1 LERLQQVVLRD
12 DPELYDS
19 IPSPD
24 GIDIKKLGQHGL
36 VMTDSCNAAQKAR
49 RLLQHEIGGIVHEMD
64 CHHHLRNVWIKGM
77 EKSVSV
83 FLRVIM
89 SDSLEQIPAELRVT
103 CIFSAIAR
111 AWDKF
116 FSLCANYPKG
126 QGEHFAAWL
135 RVNKPGTALYHVVGA
150 QGSRHDL
157 CLEAAPAIYMNRYVC
172 FDYASYVLRLPK
184 KQDNIL
190 LRCLFVL
197 MTSEEI
203 IAQSRL
209 YAILYISFCVP
220 MRWLAAKTPE
230 LGKWGWGPISN
241 GDAIDTL
248 REKMMDLIDDPSKV
262 LNEDFM
268 MNMFQKYV
276 DALPPFKS
284 YLEHLFQKKRMN
296 VVASESG
303 ATVLQFAELRTEL
316 FSPSD
321 STNAGTN
328 GRLIELAR
336 VAAQGILDEL
346 HDEKKATWK
355 YLSVSES
362 TVSFLGCPKEVK
374 EGLYGREATNDRS
387 ESALGGTTQ
396 QLQQYGRI
404 GIANAAAISD
414 AKRNGYFHRF
424 SATGKKTKG
433 MFHQFD
439 PKMRECLLTM
449 AIEDSPVTVA
459 TNRDDLD
466 RQREAKRKKEE
477 MIEKK
482 SLDKAKEELVEAS
495 YYWEMYNSD
504 VCWKG
509 QQSIV
514 KKMLGRLKS
523 DSAKLEAL
531 KENIRMRVVGLGW
544 KQFTITWSSKG
555 AKRSVD
561 ELTTHLKMI
570 IREEKRLTTPK
581 DPALYMPKRP
591 ELPILGTASR
601 QLIESNTTATI
612 DEDEFRKQAEELRRQ
627 REARGE
633 GSIFSIMQPLYCPE
647 LDELIN
653 KRIDVLYSFK
663 LESGEKALRWC
674 QGKVIKILTEKT
686 KPTVVVRWDPM
697 PDVLGKEDRSDET
710 QQELP
715 QRKWNKDVEGAW
727 RMDINVG
734 FVEDSNVEVSERHID
749 LGVECDFESRD
760 SESDEEESSA
770 SESNSD

>member
-1 LERLQQVVLRD
+1 MERLQQVVLRD

-414 AKRNGYFHRF
+414 AKNVLLAQHAFTFRF
-424 SATGKKTKG
+424 T
-433 MFHQFD
+433 F
-439 PKMRECLLTM
+439 L
-449 AIEDSPVTVA
+449 
-459 TNRDDLD
+459 
-466 RQREAKRKKEE
+466 
-477 MIEKK
+477 
-482 SLDKAKEELVEAS
+482 
-495 YYWEMYNSD
+495 
-504 VCWKG
+504 
-509 QQSIV
+509 
-514 KKMLGRLKS
+514 
-523 DSAKLEAL
+523 
-531 KENIRMRVVGLGW
+531 
-544 KQFTITWSSKG
+544 
-555 AKRSVD
+555 
-561 ELTTHLKMI
+561 
-570 IREEKRLTTPK
+570 
-581 DPALYMPKRP
+581 
-591 ELPILGTASR
+591 
-601 QLIESNTTATI
+601 
-612 DEDEFRKQAEELRRQ
+612 
-627 REARGE
+627 
-633 GSIFSIMQPLYCPE
+633 
-647 LDELIN
+647 
-653 KRIDVLYSFK
+653 
-663 LESGEKALRWC
+663 
-674 QGKVIKILTEKT
+674 
-686 KPTVVVRWDPM
+686 
-697 PDVLGKEDRSDET
+697 
-710 QQELP
+710 
-715 QRKWNKDVEGAW
+715 
-727 RMDINVG
+727 
-734 FVEDSNVEVSERHID
+734 
-749 LGVECDFESRD
+749 
-760 SESDEEESSA
+760 
-770 SESNSD
+770 

>member
-1 LERLQQVVLRD
+1 
-12 DPELYDS
+12 
-19 IPSPD
+19 
-24 GIDIKKLGQHGL
+24 
-36 VMTDSCNAAQKAR
+36 
-49 RLLQHEIGGIVHEMD
+49 
-64 CHHHLRNVWIKGM
+64 
-77 EKSVSV
+77 
-83 FLRVIM
+83 
-89 SDSLEQIPAELRVT
+89 
-103 CIFSAIAR
+103 
-111 AWDKF
+111 
-116 FSLCANYPKG
+116 
-126 QGEHFAAWL
+126 
-135 RVNKPGTALYHVVGA
+135 
-150 QGSRHDL
+150 
-157 CLEAAPAIYMNRYVC
+157 
-172 FDYASYVLRLPK
+172 
-184 KQDNIL
+184 
-190 LRCLFVL
+190 
-197 MTSEEI
+197 
-203 IAQSRL
+203 
-209 YAILYISFCVP
+209 
-220 MRWLAAKTPE
+220 
-230 LGKWGWGPISN
+230 
-241 GDAIDTL
+241 
-248 REKMMDLIDDPSKV
+248 
-262 LNEDFM
+262 M

-514 KKMLGRLKS
+514 RKMLGRLKS

-531 KENIRMRVVGLGW
+531 KENIRMRVIGLGW
-544 KQFTITWSSKG
+544 KQFTITWSHKG

-561 ELTTHLKMI
+561 ELATHLKMI
-570 IREEKRLTTPK
+570 IREEKRLTTQ
-581 DPALYMPKRP
+581 
-591 ELPILGTASR
+591 GSASR

-647 LDELIN
+647 LDELIS